1 MVDGLLVTPLTVAL
15 LETGPQLDGRR
26 ILVEVADGRHHEVR
40 ELAKAADVEVVALK
54 RTRIGGLR
62 LPRDLL
68 PGQYKLLSPR
78 QIASVLDQS
87 SAVKRQAPSKAV
99 PITK

>member
-1 MVDGLLVTPLTVAL
+1 MMTPSAL
-15 LETGPQLDGRR
+15 RCQ
-26 ILVEVADGRHHEVR
+26 VADGRHHEVR

-68 PGQYKLLSPR
+68 
-78 QIASVLDQS
+78 
-87 SAVKRQAPSKAV
+87 
-99 PITK
+99 